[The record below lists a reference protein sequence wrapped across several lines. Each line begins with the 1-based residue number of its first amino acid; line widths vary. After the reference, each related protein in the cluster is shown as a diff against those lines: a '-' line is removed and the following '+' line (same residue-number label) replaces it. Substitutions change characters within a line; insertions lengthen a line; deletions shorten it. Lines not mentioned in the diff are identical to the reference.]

1 MERTVMPELLDHLPP
16 ADPRAVQ
23 SRRDLRRVNLLM
35 GNARR
40 VAGALT
46 RIVRRPPRSVVELGA
61 GDGSWMVKVAR
72 ALPATWRDVRVILV
86 DRQDTVSGK
95 TLAALASRGWA
106 PEVVAADALDWLA
119 RSHTRSDVMVANLFL
134 HHFES
139 NRLRA
144 LLDLIAAHATVFVA
158 SEPQRAALS
167 LHASRML
174 GVIGCNAVTRHDAVV
189 SVRAGFSDGE
199 LTALW
204 PGEPSWTIEEG
215 PRGLFTHL
223 FVATRT
229 PKAIYR

>member
-1 MERTVMPELLDHLPP
+1 MPELLDHLPP

-23 SRRDLRRVNLLM
+23 ARRDLQRVNLLM
-35 GNARR
+35 RNARR
-40 VAGALT
+40 VAGVLT
-46 RIVRRPPRSVVELGA
+46 RAVRQPPRSVVELGA
-61 GDGSWMVKVAR
+61 GDGSWMVRVAR
-72 ALPATWRDVRVILV
+72 ALPATWRNVRVILV
-86 DRQDTVSGK
+86 DRQDTVSGR
-95 TLAALASRGWA
+95 TLAALAARGWA

-119 RSHTRSDVMVANLFL
+119 SARAGSDVIVANLFL
-134 HHFES
+134 HHFETE
-139 NRLRA
+139 RLRA
-144 LLDLIAAHATVFVA
+144 LLALIAAHATVFVA
-158 SEPQRAALS
+158 SEPQRGALS

-189 SVRAGFSDGE
+189 SVRAGFSGDE

-229 PKAIYR
+229 AEAMRR